1 MLRSRNVWI
10 ITVLVIFLVIVLVII
25 NFSKGEV
32 LLLGEIRED
41 LGDNFF
47 NYIDKP
53 SFLTSQALRLI
64 IPPLV
69 DYDQSCYPYS
79 KILKEVPSLENGSM
93 FLDNKRTVIIL
104 KKDNCLYIN
113 PLDIIPTIQLLN
125 LDSISTKWVYRN
137 VLESIDRIDKIS
149 DFDIMIRYKL
159 AYSLPYFPFPV
170 IFDEEKTFY
179 QQIVDYT
186 YKDKKNFLIFPKYSR
201 FKVVK
206 SETNYFVIKNQQIK
220 IIFKT
225 YKDVERLKKD
235 IKKLDVIKVPPKL
248 VNLFT
253 SNMDQ
258 DQKLITFP
266 NKEIFFVFFN
276 PNLDINK
283 REKIYLEL
291 LNYLNTFDLEDYQIN
306 RTYILPYHFAAI
318 DFYQYLNSKIKES
331 SKIKEF
337 KKIKIDNLKV
347 LVTYKDRKSQLVS
360 NLIEEIFTKNFGAYV
375 LKVNMEER
383 VVKKDIFGVLI
394 EPPEP
399 SLRQNIDPYRFD
411 LIITSITF
419 LPYMNYYYVY
429 SKDGKYNVYG
439 VSNREIEELLDR
451 VMQGFGYEQKN
462 YLVELQK
469 KLADQFLIVPI
480 LIDKQVFIVKRNIKI
495 GPLGF
500 DL

>member
-10 ITVLVIFLVIVLVII
+10 ITILVIFLVIVLVII

-41 LGDNFF
+41 LGDNFL

-137 VLESIDRIDKIS
+137 VLESIDRIDKIT
-149 DFDIMIRYKL
+149 DFDVMIRYKL
-159 AYSLPYFPFPV
+159 AYSLPYFPSPV
-170 IFDEEKTFY
+170 IFDDQKKFY
-179 QQIVDYT
+179 EQIIDYT

-201 FKVVK
+201 YEVIK
-206 SETNYFVIKNQQIK
+206 SETNYFVIRNNEKT

-225 YKDVERLKKD
+225 YKDVEKLKKD
-235 IKKLDVIKVPPKL
+235 IKKLDVAKIPAKL
-248 VNLFT
+248 VNLFV

-258 DQKLITFP
+258 DQELITMP
-266 NKEIFFVFFN
+266 NKEIFFIFFN

-283 REKIYLEL
+283 REKIYLEF
-291 LNYLNTFDLEDYQIN
+291 LNHLNTFDLGDYQIN
-306 RTYILPYHFAAI
+306 KTYILPYHFAAI
-318 DFYQYLNSKIKES
+318 DFLSSKIKES
-331 SKIKEF
+331 
-337 KKIKIDNLKV
+337 KKVKIDNLKV

-375 LKVNMEER
+375 LKVNMEEK
-383 VVKKDIFGVLI
+383 VAKKDIFGFLI

-439 VSNREIEELLDR
+439 VSNREIEGLLDR